1 MPMSLTRR
9 SPNMQVMAQHP
20 LPDDLIDL
28 IAGRFR
34 VLAEPMRIKL
44 LDLLR
49 EREASVQELTEAIGT
64 SEQNISKH
72 LGVLRQAG
80 IVRRS
85 KRGNYSYY
93 SIADEG
99 VFALCEA
106 VCGSLN
112 RRADSLHELVGGAS
126 A

>member
-64 SEQNISKH
+64 SEQNIYKH